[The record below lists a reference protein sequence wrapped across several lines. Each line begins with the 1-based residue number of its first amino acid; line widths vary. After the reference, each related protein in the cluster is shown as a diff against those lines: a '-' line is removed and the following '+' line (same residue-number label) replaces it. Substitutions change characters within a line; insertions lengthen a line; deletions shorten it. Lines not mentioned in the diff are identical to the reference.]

1 MVYLIFIFFYVIAVT
16 YQFQNRSFTTKKVFQ
31 VLAFACVVLT
41 FIAGFRDYSWPD
53 TIAYVYT
60 FEKEAKPIWEFSP
73 DSRSIYFGEP
83 GFFLLGF
90 IVKTFTENTHIYLTF
105 VSALTFLFLYYG
117 IKKFS
122 VLPLL
127 GLVVY
132 VARFFLGRNMAQ
144 IRAGLCYAIILFGLQ
159 YIQQRKLLKFLL
171 VVFIAYQ
178 FHHSAIIAL
187 PVYFICNYMKL
198 HRIHIVLGLIAAFV
212 VGIFFQDPI
221 HAIIQDNAS
230 DLKVDNYVE
239 GGTDSYIEGK
249 GISNPLIYF
258 QCFFLLIY
266 TFWEKR
272 LAPLTKY
279 YYVIRDGY
287 FYSTV
292 ILIVF
297 CTYSVISGR
306 TSTMFATMEI
316 AIIPSIICL
325 FPPKQRLVPVVVLG
339 LMLTAIFIMNYPRLT
354 S

>member
-16 YQFQNRSFTTKKVFQ
+16 YQFQNRSFTTKQVFQ
-31 VLAFACVVLT
+31 FLAFACVVLT

-53 TIAYVYT
+53 TIAYVNT
-60 FEKEAKPIWEFSP
+60 FEKEAKPIWEY
-73 DSRSIYFGEP
+73 RSYKESVYFEEP

-117 IKKFS
+117 IKKYS
-122 VLPLL
+122 ILPLL

-132 VARFFLGRNMAQ
+132 VARFFLGRNMMQ
-144 IRAGLCYAIILFGLQ
+144 IRAALCYAIIIIGLQ

-187 PVYFICNYMKL
+187 PVYFICNFMKL
-198 HRIHIVLGLIAAFV
+198 RRIHIVFGLIAAFI
-212 VGIFFQDPI
+212 VGIFFQGPI
-221 HAIIQDNAS
+221 HTIIQDNAS
-230 DLKVDNYVE
+230 DLNVNDYVE

-249 GISNPLIYF
+249 GILNPMIYF

-292 ILIVF
+292 ILIAF
-297 CTYSVISGR
+297 CTYAVLSGR
-306 TSTMFATMEI
+306 TSSMFATMEI

-339 LMLTAIFIMNYPRLT
+339 LILTAIFIMNYPRFY
-354 S
+354 